1 MPDSSNNKLIEQAPA
16 RVLVVDDESFVR
28 DLVARWLTGE
38 GHACA
43 QAANADAA
51 WEYLQENDVHL
62 VTLDLRMP
70 GRSGMLLLHEIK
82 ETYPDTAVI
91 VMTGVG
97 DTNTAIEMLTHGAWA
112 YLIKHVERTKLLAEA
127 RKALERRQLIIDN
140 RQYTR
145 NLEETVREQT
155 AAIRRAHE
163 ETIHRLLTASMYR
176 DEETGAHIRRTGLFS
191 EVLAKAAGWSASQA
205 EQIRLAAPMH
215 DVGKIGI
222 PDAILQKP
230 GKLTPEEFEIM
241 KTHTVIGADMLTG
254 SDVPMLQMAR
264 EIALAHHERWDGSGY
279 PNRLA
284 GPHIPES
291 ARIVAIVDVYDAV
304 THDRVY
310 RPAMAQEEALEIM
323 RQGVGAH
330 FDPCLSA
337 LFFSH
342 LEDILQ
348 LAEENP
354 DDPAEADIVGHSV
367 TPSWPNQ
374 PGCQRMQPV

>member
-1 MPDSSNNKLIEQAPA
+1 MPNDSNNRLIEHAPA
-16 RVLVVDDESFVR
+16 RVLVVDDESSVR

-70 GRSGMLLLHEIK
+70 GRSGILLLHEIK

-91 VMTGVG
+91 VMTAVG
-97 DTNTAIEMLTHGAWA
+97 ETNTAIDMLTHGAWA
-112 YLIKHVERTKLLAEA
+112 YLIKPVERTELLDEA
-127 RKALERRQLIIDN
+127 RKALERRQLVIDK

-145 NLEETVREQT
+145 NLEEKVREQT

-163 ETIHRLLTASMYR
+163 ETIHRLVTASMYR

-191 EVLAKAAGWSASQA
+191 EVLAKAAGWSASEA

-230 GKLTPEEFEIM
+230 GKLTPEEFAIM

-284 GPHIPES
+284 GPDIPES
-291 ARIVAIVDVYDAV
+291 ARIVAIVDVYDAL

-310 RPAMAQEEALEIM
+310 RPAMAEEEALEIM
-323 RQGVGAH
+323 RQSVGTH
-330 FDPCLSA
+330 FDPGLSA
-337 LFFSH
+337 LFFSR
-342 LEDILQ
+342 LEDVLQ
-348 LAEENP
+348 LAEENK
-354 DDPAEADIVGHSV
+354 DDPAETHRIGESLSLESPD
-367 TPSWPNQ
+367 Q
-374 PGCQRMQPV
+374 PLLESMQTV